1 MVQEKGANAISL
13 INGVCELFFFMD
25 SEAFSDVAYWF
36 IAFFSHD
43 FILGRGLV
51 FFQLLE
57 VFRHEQVQMQA
68 NENLTEQKTEFVSFN
83 F

>member
-13 INGVCELFFFMD
+13 NGVCELIFFMD
-25 SEAFSDVAYWF
+25 SETFSDVAYWF